1 MKVAAIQTDIS
12 WEDPQQSFQRLAPR
26 IAAAAATGAALV
38 VLPEMFACGF
48 SMNTARIREPAG
60 GPTSRF
66 LHQMAREHQVWICGS
81 YPEAGEAGE
90 TGDTGGRPHNTL
102 LLAGPGG
109 EAHRYHKIHP
119 FSLAR
124 EHEHYSAGTDYLT
137 VPLHGLRVTF
147 FICYDLRFADEFW
160 ATATQTDVYVVV
172 ANWPDRRRE
181 HWRTLLRA
189 RAIENQTYVVGV
201 NRVGTGDGLDYAG
214 DSAIIDPWGEVLVE
228 ARKDPT
234 ILLADLDPARVT
246 DAREKLPV
254 LRDRR

>member
-12 WEDPQQSFQRLAPR
+12 WEDPQQNFQRLAPR

-48 SMNTARIREPAG
+48 SMNTARIHEPAE
-60 GPTSRF
+60 GPTPRF

-81 YPEAGEAGE
+81 YPETKATTA
-90 TGDTGGRPHNTL
+90 TGGRPHNTL

-137 VPLHGLRVTF
+137 VSLHGLRVTF

-160 ATATQTDVYVVV
+160 ATANQTDAYVVV
-172 ANWPDRRRE
+172 ANWPERRRE

-189 RAIENQTYVVGV
+189 RAIENQAYVIGV
-201 NRVGTGDGLDYAG
+201 NRVGAGDGLDYGG
-214 DSAIIDPWGEVLVE
+214 DSAIIDPLGEALVE

-234 ILLADLDPARVT
+234 ILLADLDPARV
-246 DAREKLPV
+246 AEIREKLPF

>member
-1 MKVAAIQTDIS
+1 MKVAAIQTDIT
-12 WEDPQQSFQRLAPR
+12 WEDPHANFERLAPR
-26 IAAAAATGAALV
+26 VAAAAATGASLV

-48 SMNTARIREPAG
+48 SMNTGRIREPAD
-60 GPTSRF
+60 GPTPRF

-81 YPEAGEAGE
+81 YPETVQPAGNDAS
-90 TGDTGGRPHNTL
+90 RPHNTL

-119 FSLAR
+119 FSLAQ
-124 EHEHYSAGTDYLT
+124 EHEHYSAGTTYLT
-137 VPLHGLRVTF
+137 VPLHGLQVTF

-160 ATATQTDVYVVV
+160 ATAKQTDAYVVV

-189 RAIENQTYVVGV
+189 RAIENQAYVVGV
-201 NRVGTGDGLDYAG
+201 NRVGNGNGLDYAG
-214 DSAIIDPWGEVLVE
+214 DSAIIDPWGEVLIE

-234 ILLADLDPARVT
+234 ILLADLDPARVA
-246 DAREKLPV
+246 DARDTLPV